1 MKILNKLGLLKWW
14 AGLNATQK
22 LNTWQTVV
30 IFVLFNSLV
39 GMAVAFNNLRIEHKN
54 DLNIEKAKTDQIN
67 QNWILYLQKSIETE
81 KELYLKTQLL
91 KDKINRHEN
100 NNVTP

>member
-14 AGLNATQK
+14 AGLNAAQK
-22 LNTWQTVV
+22 LNTWQAVV

-39 GMAVAFNNLRIEHKN
+39 GMAIAFNNLRIEHKN
-54 DLNIEKAKTDQIN
+54 DLNIEKAKTDQVN